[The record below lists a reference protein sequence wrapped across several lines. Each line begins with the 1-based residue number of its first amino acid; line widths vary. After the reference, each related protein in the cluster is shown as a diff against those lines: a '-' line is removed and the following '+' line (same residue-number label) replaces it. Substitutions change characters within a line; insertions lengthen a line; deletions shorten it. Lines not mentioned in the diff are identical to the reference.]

1 MNRSLNIPIT
11 DQEVWDLV
19 MDVVANSALLK
30 EGFKDEVLQ
39 SKFKGDEE
47 NERLLRNE
55 KKKTSRLM
63 KEVKQVQSSLA
74 EVETN
79 KLLNNFDPVVYEK
92 IMANLTAELKTKKE
106 QLEQARIRTKE
117 LGNQESWLDW
127 IGKYGD
133 ALTLKSEMPKE
144 DKKEYLQGLFDRI
157 EVRLDK
163 NTNDHALKVFFRMGF
178 GR

>member
-1 MNRSLNIPIT
+1 M
-11 DQEVWDLV
+11 
-19 MDVVANSALLK
+19 
-30 EGFKDEVLQ
+30 
-39 SKFKGDEE
+39 
-47 NERLLRNE
+47 

-63 KEVKQVQSSLA
+63 RELKQVQSSIA
-74 EVETN
+74 DVETN

-92 IMANLTAELKTKKE
+92 IMANLTAKLKTKKG